1 MKKLLSSFYLWITVL
16 LLAGM
21 NGNAHA
27 SGNSSSVDKQPV
39 QLTIAS
45 DYSLNSVTRF
55 INYSRL
61 HFEKQTESILSLDTE
76 KEEETREFSLHKYLI
91 EKKLTAGDYAFLSNK
106 YSPVAEIS
114 DNTFTKI
121 CPSVR
126 YFHTLSSKQYILYD
140 VFRI

>member
-1 MKKLLSSFYLWITVL
+1 MTVL

-21 NGNAHA
+21 NGNAYA
-27 SGNSSSVDKQPV
+27 SGNSSFTHKQPV
-39 QLTIAS
+39 QLTEAG
-45 DYSLNSVTRF
+45 DYSLNNVTRF

-76 KEEETREFSLHKYLI
+76 KEEETREFSLHKFLV
-91 EKKLTAGDYAFLSNK
+91 EKKLTAGDYAFLSNN

-114 DNTFTKI
+114 NNTFTKI
-121 CPSVR
+121 CSSGR
-126 YFHTLSSKQYILYD
+126 YFHSLSSKQYILYD